1 MYDEYMAILKRGS
14 YFNPKSETIA
24 STSTTSAPPE
34 AINITNWIK
43 ETEEVISGKL
53 VDLFDTL
60 KT

>member
-24 STSTTSAPPE
+24 STSTASTTPE
-34 AINITNWIK
+34 AINITNWVT
-43 ETEEVISGKL
+43 ENEEVISGNL